1 MHDDGGHGPA
11 LPAQADRA
19 PGHRTHDQHV
29 LVRRER
35 APRGTDEWREEIHDS
50 DGLSM
55 WRGNGEW
62 VWRPLTNP
70 PTLQV
75 SSFLDENPR
84 GFGLLQRDRDFAHYQ
99 DEAFRYERRPSVW
112 IEPLASWG
120 KGRVL
125 LGEIPTADETFD
137 NIVAFWQP
145 DAPAVP
151 GAQLELSYR
160 VHWVPASRR
169 CSRRSPS
176 ASAPASAAAA
186 SPASSSRTPRTCAS
200 SWSTS
205 PAATCR

>member
-1 MHDDGGHGPA
+1 
-11 LPAQADRA
+11 
-19 PGHRTHDQHV
+19 
-29 LVRRER
+29 
-35 APRGTDEWREEIHDS
+35 
-50 DGLSM
+50 M

-70 PTLQV
+70 ATLQV

-125 LGEIPTADETFD
+125 LSEIPTADETDD

-145 DAPAVP
+145 DAPVVP
-151 GAQLELSYR
+151 GAAAR
-160 VHWVPASRR
+160 ARPTASTGPSGRR
-169 CSRRSPS
+169 SSRRSPS
-176 ASAPASAAAA
+176 ASAPGSAAAA
-186 SPASSSRTPRTCAS
+186 SPASSSRTPTICAS

-205 PAATCR
+205 PAATSP